1 MKSFRHRLPPLHGLL
16 VFEAAARHLNFTR
29 AARELHVT
37 QGAVSRQVQ
46 QLEARLGVALFER
59 RGRTLALSDA
69 GRELHARV
77 SASLHFLVEALDD
90 IALKDDSRSIT
101 LAANTAMSH
110 LWLGP
115 ALNAF
120 RHRNPDEADR
130 LRVIT
135 SDRTD
140 DLLGDEVDIAIIY
153 DVNPGT
159 HWQVADLFEE
169 ELFPVASPSYRQQ
182 HDHPAD
188 TTMDLC
194 RHALLDF
201 ERIEPNW
208 INWRLWFSAL
218 GESVEESFT
227 PFARF
232 TNYGLLID
240 AAEQG
245 QGVALGT
252 RWQIDAHLARGSL
265 IRLGRLSV
273 RTGRHYR
280 LARNRRSPDDPRLEA
295 LHDWLCR
302 YRVETSPPGAPSAGR
317 GDAT

>member
-37 QGAVSRQVQ
+37 QGAVSRQVK
-46 QLEARLGVALFER
+46 QLEAHLGVALFVR
-59 RGRTLALSDA
+59 QGRNLTLSDA
-69 GRELHARV
+69 GRELHAKV
-77 SASLHFLVEALDD
+77 SASLHFLVEALDA
-90 IALKDDSRSIT
+90 IAVRDDSRSIT

-120 RHRNPDEADR
+120 RRRHPDYPYY

-140 DLLGDEVDIAIIY
+140 DLIGDEVDIAIVY
-153 DVNPGT
+153 DITPGEG
-159 HWQVADLFEE
+159 WQVDDLFEE
-169 ELFPVASPSYRQQ
+169 ELFPVASPGYRRKY
-182 HDHPAD
+182 DHTAD
-188 TTMDLC
+188 TPQGL
-194 RHALLDF
+194 RAHALLDF

-208 INWRLWFSAL
+208 IDWQLWFQAMEKEDTS
-218 GESVEESFT
+218 E
-227 PFARF
+227 PIIPYARF
-232 TNYGLLID
+232 TSYGLLID

-252 RWQIDAHLARGSL
+252 RWQIDAHLHRGSL
-265 IRLGRLSV
+265 VRLGRLSV
-273 RTGRHYR
+273 KTGRHYR
-280 LARNRRSPDDPRLEA
+280 LARNRRSPWDSRLGELYA
-295 LHDWLCR
+295 WLCA
-302 YRVETSPPGAPSAGR
+302 YRAEESRA
-317 GDAT
+317 